1 MNKLKE
7 NTNQNKLAQNNTIQ
21 VVNVVESVIN
31 SIKNNFP
38 ENANYSINISNNKT
52 VIKINDG
59 VKGAVVTYE
68 ENGNFQRQEKV
79 QYIKTTPDER
89 LKQVEQLMGKKT
101 QSEIASYLMVSQKT
115 ISNDIKKIKKN
126 KKS

>member
-1 MNKLKE
+1 M
-7 NTNQNKLAQNNTIQ
+7 
-21 VVNVVESVIN
+21 
-31 SIKNNFP
+31 
-38 ENANYSINISNNKT
+38 SNNKT

-68 ENGNFQRQEKV
+68 ENGNFQRQENV
-79 QYIKTTPDER
+79 QYIKTTPDEG
-89 LKQVEQLMGKKT
+89 LQQVEQLIRKKT
-101 QSEIASYLMVSQKT
+101 QAEIASYLIVSQKT